1 MTGAAGFVGRH
12 VVQSLLTDGH
22 ELTLLLRS
30 SSNIPAAFEANPQID
45 ILGFSDADAEETFAT
60 AFSGVS
66 AVVHL
71 AGLAHVAKSDRAVST
86 NLFTQS
92 NTELT
97 ARLARLAAAN
107 DIKSFIHLSSLA
119 AVVPNACE
127 AKIDDT
133 VDLGPASPYGQSKR
147 EAEKHV
153 QSLAETGAFAISL
166 RPPLIVGAEAKGNWA
181 SLQALAATGIPLPF
195 ASLRNK
201 RSFVGIGTLV
211 KAITLLC
218 TTRQSSENSGE
229 YCLVDP
235 ETMSTADVVREL
247 RAGMKM
253 PPRIFPCPT
262 GLFRLIG
269 RLTGR
274 RRQLEGL
281 IGDLEVDA
289 SRFYSTFDF
298 SPSQNLGD
306 AMRQSGAAYIAGR
319 PRSRYP

>member
-1 MTGAAGFVGRH
+1 MTGATGFVGQH
-12 VVQSLLTDGH
+12 VVQSLLNDGH
-22 ELTLLLRS
+22 ELTLLLRN
-30 SSNIPAAFEANPQID
+30 SSNIPAAFEASPQID
-45 ILGFSDADAEETFAT
+45 VLRFSNAEAEQTFAM

-66 AVVHL
+66 TVVHL
-71 AGLAHVAKSDRAVST
+71 AGLAHVAKSDRDASA

-92 NTELT
+92 NTEFT
-97 ARLARLAAAN
+97 AGLAKLAAAN
-107 DIKSFIHLSSLA
+107 DTKSFIHLSSLA

-127 AKIDDT
+127 TKIDDT
-133 VDLGPASPYGQSKR
+133 VDLGPASPYGKSKR

-153 QSLAETGAFAISL
+153 QSLIKTGAFAISL

-181 SLQALAATGIPLPF
+181 ALQALAATGIPLPF

-201 RSFVGIGTLV
+201 RSFVGIDTLV

-218 TTRQSSENSGE
+218 TTRQPSENSGE
-229 YCLVDP
+229 YCLADA

-281 IGDLEVDA
+281 VGDLEVDA

-298 SPSQNLGD
+298 SPSQSLGD
-306 AMRQSGAAYIAGR
+306 AMRLSGAAYIASR
-319 PRSRYP
+319 P